1 MVIDMTHRLK
11 IGGGLLLVSLAA
23 ACGCGGGQDP
33 DQPAVGSISVKA
45 DKNDDTPILA
55 PGKKPPADR
64 K

>member
-1 MVIDMTHRLK
+1 MA
-11 IGGGLLLVSLAA
+11 LAA

-55 PGKKPPADR
+55 PGKKPPADH